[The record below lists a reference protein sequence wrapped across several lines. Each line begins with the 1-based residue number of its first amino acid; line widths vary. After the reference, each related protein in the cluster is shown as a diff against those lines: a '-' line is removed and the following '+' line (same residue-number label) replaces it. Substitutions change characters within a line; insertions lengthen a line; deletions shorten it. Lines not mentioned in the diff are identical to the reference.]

1 MGFRIDPPSTAIV
14 LIDLQKDFS
23 DPVGAFGRGGV
34 RFDVDHIMSRLVEV
48 VESARL
54 HAVLVVSVHYT
65 VPYGP
70 GGRPMFRPE
79 FMASHKFL
87 KSGDFAPGSPGH
99 GLLDPLQSDMSVE
112 KVFPSAF
119 AQSRLEL
126 QLRLCNIENLILTGI
141 ATNVGVAATFH
152 DARRLGFQTA
162 VLGECCAAK
171 NPAVHEATLA
181 SLSAAAYDEPT
192 VITIADLITALAEN
206 ANQ

>member
-1 MGFRIDPPSTAIV
+1 MSFRIDPPSTAIV
-14 LIDLQKDFS
+14 LIDLQKDFC
-23 DPVGAFGRGGV
+23 DPFGAFGRGGV
-34 RFDVDHIMSRLVEV
+34 RFDVDHILSRLVEV
-48 VESARL
+48 VGTARRR
-54 HAVLVVSVHYT
+54 AVLVVSVHYT

-70 GGRPMFRPE
+70 GGRPMFRPDFKATHE
-79 FMASHKFL
+79 FL
-87 KSGDFAPGSPGH
+87 KPGDFAPGSPGH

-126 QLRLCNIENLILTGI
+126 QLRLCNIESLVLTGI

-152 DARRLGFQTA
+152 DARRLGFRTA

-171 NPAVHEATLA
+171 NAAVHDATLA

-192 VITIADLITALAEN
+192 VITIADLTTALAQD
-206 ANQ
+206 AN

>member
-1 MGFRIDPPSTAIV
+1 MNFRVDPPTTAIM

-23 DPVGAFGRGGV
+23 DPSGAFSRGGV
-34 RFDVDHIMSRLVEV
+34 RFDVDHIMPRLMTAVGT
-48 VESARL
+48 AR
-54 HAVLVVSVHYT
+54 HCKVLIVSVHYT

-79 FMASHKFL
+79 FKASHDFL
-87 KSGDFAPGSPGH
+87 KPGDFAPGSPGH
-99 GLLDPLQSDMSVE
+99 GLLDPLQSDMAVE

-126 QLRLCNIENLILTGI
+126 QLRLCGIESLVLAGI

-152 DARRLGFQTA
+152 DARRLGFRAT
-162 VLGECCAAK
+162 VLGDCCAAK
-171 NPAVHEATLA
+171 NTAIHEATLA

-192 VITIADLITALAEN
+192 VITATDLEKALA
-206 ANQ
+206 